1 MHREEE
7 AGGVVDKREGGRQ
20 RRGEG
25 GRKRERATGEMG
37 KEIGWIILKCSGRM
51 SALAIDGF

>member
-7 AGGVVDKREGGRQ
+7 AGGVVDKREGERQ

-25 GRKRERATGEMG
+25 VRKRERATGEMG
-37 KEIGWIILKCSGRM
+37 KGDRVDHLEM
-51 SALAIDGF
+51 